1 MLTLVYAINSI
12 NNGILLHQKKIK
24 LTKFN
29 TLTLNILV
37 ILQQLNIIE
46 SFLIDVTNTYCTIYF
61 YDTMPFFQKLICISK
76 PNKYIYYKF
85 SDLVKLRTIDLY
97 NDYILSVN
105 MPNHTII
112 NIDDAIKFH
121 VGGLMLLKIIK

>member
-1 MLTLVYAINSI
+1 MLTLIYAINSI
-12 NNGILLHQKKIK
+12 NNGILLCQKKIK

-29 TLTLNILV
+29 ALTLNVLV
-37 ILQQLNIIE
+37 SLQKLNIIE
-46 SFLIDVTNTYCTIYF
+46 SFLINNTNTYCTIF
-61 YDTMPFFQKLICISK
+61 FFDKIPFFQKIICISK

-105 MPNHTII
+105 MPNQTII

-121 VGGLMLLKIIK
+121 LGGLMLLKIIK